1 MKWKKYDLLSSLNLL
16 GAFQSGSAAQYKLFW
31 IEDQYNSVGGVG
43 IFVANKWLLKVI
55 NSKSK
60 W

>member
-1 MKWKKYDLLSSLNLL
+1 MKWKKYNLPSSVNLL
-16 GAFQSGSAAQYKLFW
+16 GAFQSGLAAQYKLFW
-31 IEDQYNSVGGVG
+31 IEDQYNGLGGVG

>member
-16 GAFQSGSAAQYKLFW
+16 GAFQSGSVAQYKLFC
-31 IEDQYNSVGGVG
+31 IEDRYNGVGGVG
-43 IFVANKWLLKVI
+43 IFVAKKWLLKVN

>member
-1 MKWKKYDLLSSLNLL
+1 MKWKKYDLLCSVNLL

-31 IEDQYNSVGGVG
+31 IEDQYNGLGGVG